1 MEIEHITYKRCDL
14 VKVKGR
20 LDSASAPEFDEK
32 LKQITNSGRYRI
44 VIDMGDLQFI
54 SSAGLRALISAQ
66 KVCRRYNRGEVVLTN
81 VPENIKA
88 ALDLAGFTRL
98 FKIYPDVVSAVANV

>member
-1 MEIEHITYKRCDL
+1 MEIEHTTYKRCDL

>member
-1 MEIEHITYKRCDL
+1 MEIEHTTYKRCDL

-66 KVCRRYNRGEVVLTN
+66 KACRRYNRGEVVLTN